1 LLERDL
7 IKFAIDVMKS
17 FQIDLE
23 PAAWFP

>member
-1 LLERDL
+1 
-7 IKFAIDVMKS
+7 MKS